1 MEISLNPLVGIVVT
15 LALIGFFQGIEI
27 AFVSANRLN
36 IELRKKQGKRSG
48 VVLSYFVQHPEKLI
62 GTIIVT
68 VNLLIVIYGLLLAIF
83 LQPFWGKD
91 GLGINNPFLILALDV
106 IIAAL
111 LLLIIVFFFK
121 SIFRAHSDKLIT
133 NPFVINIISATTN
146 TFGAIG
152 SLFTSTSRRALDLFV
167 ERNFRD
173 TKSQLTATDLEQF
186 VEQSKEHSEEDT
198 EFDTEL
204 FENALSFRDI
214 KVRQCLIPRKEIIA
228 LEQNCSLADIKNKFI
243 ETKLGKL
250 IIYNQNIDNI
260 VGYVHQLDMFKKNAT
275 LADILHPIPAVPE
288 SMSASDL
295 INKLTKSR
303 KSIAWVVDE
312 FGGTSGIVTME
323 DLLEELVGDIQ
334 DEFDTDEVVD
344 KQLSKT
350 EFIIG
355 GRMELDHLRE
365 KYNLAFEDTDSE
377 TISGY
382 IIQQH
387 ESIPKMKERIII
399 DQYEFE
405 ILNVSATRI
414 ELVKMKKLDL

>member
-1 MEISLNPLVGIVVT
+1 MEISLNPIVGIIISLV
-15 LALIGFFQGIEI
+15 LIGFFQGIEI

-48 VVLSYFVQHPEKLI
+48 IVLSQFVQHPEKLI
-62 GTIIVT
+62 GTIIVM
-68 VNLLIVIYGLLLAIF
+68 VNLLIVIYGLLLALF
-83 LQPFWGKD
+83 LQPFWSEK
-91 GLGINNPFLILALDV
+91 GLGITNPFLTLAIDV

-111 LLLIIVFFFK
+111 LLLIVVFFFK
-121 SIFRAHSDKLIT
+121 SLFRAHSDKVIT
-133 NPFVINIISATTN
+133 NPFVISIISVTTN

-152 SLFTSTSRRALDLFV
+152 SLFTSTTRRTLDLFV

-173 TKSQLTATDLEQF
+173 TGGQLSATDLEQF
-186 VEQSKEHSEEDT
+186 VEQSKEHSDEDP

-228 LEQNCSLADIKNKFI
+228 VEESSSIDSIKAKFI

-250 IIYNQNIDNI
+250 IIFKDNIDNI
-260 VGYVHQLDMFKKNAT
+260 VGYVHQLDMFKKGVQLN
-275 LADILHPIPAVPE
+275 DILHPIPAVPE

-334 DEFDTDEVVD
+334 DEYDTDDVVD

-350 EFIIG
+350 EFMIG
-355 GRMELDHLRE
+355 GRLELDHLIE
-365 KYNLAFEDTDSE
+365 KYNLQFEETDSE

-382 IIQQH
+382 IINQH
-387 ESIPKMKERIII
+387 ESIPKMKERIVIGK
-399 DQYEFE
+399 YEFE

-414 ELVKMKKLDL
+414 ELVKMKILNL